1 MPVIEE
7 IDSALE
13 QSPLPVTEADAPA
26 ERISWSYAVRV
37 WVQSA
42 VITVV
47 LFFFLITFVVQGFAV
62 SGSCMEPN
70 LWTGERILGSK
81 FIYRFKTPERGD
93 IIVFSYPKDPKRA
106 FIKRVV
112 GLPGETIEISRGQ
125 VFIDDRP
132 LIEPYLTHTAHGDYG
147 PERIKEG
154 NLFVMGDY
162 RDNSSDSRDWG
173 ELPIKNIR
181 AKAWVRYWPA
191 KRVDVLN

>member
-7 IDSALE
+7 IDSTLE
-13 QSPLPVTEADAPA
+13 QSPLPVTEADALS
-26 ERISWSYAVRV
+26 ERINWPSVVRV
-37 WVQSA
+37 WLQSV

-70 LWTGERILGSK
+70 LLTGERILGSK
-81 FIYRFKTPERGD
+81 FIYRFKAPERGD
-93 IIVFSYPKDPKRA
+93 IVIFSYPKDPKRA

-112 GLPGETIEISRGQ
+112 GLPGETIEIRQGR
-125 VFIDDRP
+125 VFIDERP
-132 LIEPYLTHTAHGDYG
+132 LVEPYLVHTAHGDYG
-147 PERIKEG
+147 PRRIKEG

-162 RDNSSDSRDWG
+162 RDNSRDSREWG

-181 AKAWVRYWPA
+181 AKAWVRYWPT
-191 KRVDVLN
+191 KRIDVLK